1 MTSILIADDH
11 PLMRAGT
18 RQLVLNYLPDAQILE
33 ADNFKKALSIAS
45 EKPVHLTIMDIGMP
59 GGNSV
64 KMVEMFKTRWPQVK
78 VLILSSYE
86 ESLYALPFIKAGADG
101 YISKEAPE
109 AEFKIALET
118 ILLRSRVYLSDS
130 VKDRSFQQFMQHGK
144 SHQDPTTTLSVRE
157 QEIAQLLIAGKGI
170 SEIAALLNIH
180 ISTASTHRA
189 RIFTKLNVENVIDL
203 ARIYDVLK

>member
-1 MTSILIADDH
+1 MSDILIADDH

-18 RQLVLNYLPDAQILE
+18 RQLVLNYLPDARILE
-33 ADNFKKALSIAS
+33 ADNFKKALIIVS
-45 EKPVHLTIMDIGMP
+45 EKPLDLAIMDIGMP

-64 KMVEMFKTRWPQVK
+64 KMVEMLKMRRPKLK

-109 AEFKIALET
+109 AEFKMALET
-118 ILLRSRVYLSDS
+118 VLLRSKVYLSES
-130 VKDRSFQQFMQHGK
+130 LKDKSLQQFMQQGK
-144 SHQDPTTTLSVRE
+144 SLQDPTTKLSIRE
-157 QEIAQLLIAGKGI
+157 QEIVQLLIAGKGI
-170 SEIAALLNIH
+170 SEIAALLDIH

-189 RIFTKLNVENVIDL
+189 RIFAKLGIDNVIDL
-203 ARIYDVLK
+203 ARIYDILK